1 MKHKGYNLKD
11 FPKGHY
17 YVKHKGYIPKDIFCY
32 EPLSQISMQWIPQR
46 EVENK
51 MLQRSNQDLKSSL
64 KTTPLT

>member
-32 EPLSQISMQWIPQR
+32 EPLSQISMQ
-46 EVENK
+46 
-51 MLQRSNQDLKSSL
+51 
-64 KTTPLT
+64 